1 LLAARVFAK
10 IPVATSDPV
19 PAPRMTAH
27 MSSTP
32 WLKTHQADD
41 PFGPMFESI
50 SELTERIKRS
60 LEADFAEV
68 ALHGEVSNVARP
80 RSGHVYFTLK
90 DDSASIRA
98 VMWKNETR
106 RMAFDLTDGLA
117 VRALGRLTVYPPR
130 GEYQIVVR
138 EIEPEGIGA
147 LELAFRQRYA
157 KLALEG
163 LFDPGRKRPLPRFP
177 RRIVVVTSPT
187 GAAIRDILQVTSR
200 RWRCAQ
206 ILIAPARVQGVGA
219 DREVV
224 AALQLANQIADADVI
239 IVARGGGSLEDL
251 WTFNEESVVRAIVAS
266 GLPVVSAVGHEIDVT
281 LADLAADRR
290 ALTPS
295 EAGEFCVPDAREIAL
310 HLDRLADR
318 LRLAGLGQLRDA
330 RDHLDRLSQRA
341 RQALEHD
348 LVARRHRVARLAA
361 SLDALSPLAVLARG
375 YSLTFLADGKTLVRD
390 SHDVKIGALIHTRLA
405 TGFITSRVDTIS

>member
-1 LLAARVFAK
+1 
-10 IPVATSDPV
+10 
-19 PAPRMTAH
+19 
-27 MSSTP
+27 MSSSP
-32 WLKTHQADD
+32 WLKAHQADD

-60 LEADFAEV
+60 LESDFAEV

-80 RSGHVYFTLK
+80 RSGHVYLTLK

-98 VMWKNETR
+98 VIWKNDTR

-117 VRALGRLTVYPPR
+117 VRALGRLTVYAPR
-130 GEYQIVVR
+130 GEYQITVR

-157 KLALEG
+157 KLSLEG

-224 AALQLANQIADADVI
+224 AALQLANQVAEADVI

-266 GLPVVSAVGHEIDVT
+266 RLPVVSAVGHEIDVT
-281 LADLAADRR
+281 LADLAADKR

-295 EAGEFCVPDAREIAL
+295 EAGEFCVPDAREVAL

-318 LRLAGLGQLRDA
+318 LRLAGLSHLRDV
-330 RDHLDRLSQRA
+330 RDRLNQLAQRA

-348 LVARRHRVARLAA
+348 LIARRHRVARLAA
-361 SLDALSPLAVLARG
+361 SLEALSPLAVLARG
-375 YSLTFLADGKTLVRD
+375 YSLTLLADGKTLVGT
-390 SHDVKIGALIHTRLA
+390 SHDVKTGDIVLTQLA
-405 TGFITSRVDTIS
+405 AGQITSRVESSS

>member
-1 LLAARVFAK
+1 
-10 IPVATSDPV
+10 
-19 PAPRMTAH
+19 

-32 WLKTHQADD
+32 WLKAHQADD

-80 RSGHVYFTLK
+80 RSGHIYFTLK

-98 VMWKNETR
+98 VMWKNDSR

-187 GAAIRDILQVTSR
+187 GAAVRDILQVTSR
-200 RWRCAQ
+200 RWRCTQ
-206 ILIAPARVQGVGA
+206 VLIAPARVQGVGA

-224 AALQLANQIADADVI
+224 AALELANRVVGADVI

-251 WTFNEESVVRAIVAS
+251 WTFNEESVVRAIVGS
-266 GLPVVSAVGHEIDVT
+266 RLPVVSAVGHEIDVT
-281 LADLAADRR
+281 LADLAADKRR
-290 ALTPS
+290 SLP
-295 EAGEFCVPDAREIAL
+295 V
-310 HLDRLADR
+310 RLVNTAY
-318 LRLAGLGQLRDA
+318 
-330 RDHLDRLSQRA
+330 
-341 RQALEHD
+341 
-348 LVARRHRVARLAA
+348 
-361 SLDALSPLAVLARG
+361 PTLAR
-375 YSLTFLADGKTLVRD
+375 SLSISTGSPTGCGSRAKVSFAMPAIVSINWPSGRD
-390 SHDVKIGALIHTRLA
+390 KHSITTWSPAA
-405 TGFITSRVDTIS
+405 TAWPGSPPASRH

>member
-1 LLAARVFAK
+1 
-10 IPVATSDPV
+10 
-19 PAPRMTAH
+19 

-32 WLKTHQADD
+32 WLKTYQADD
-41 PFGPMFESI
+41 PFGPMFESV
-50 SELTERIKRS
+50 SELTERIKRR
-60 LEADFAEV
+60 LETDFAEV
-68 ALHGEVSNVARP
+68 ALHGEVSNLARP

-98 VMWKNETR
+98 VIWKTDTR

-163 LFDPGRKRPLPRFP
+163 LFDPGRKRPLPRYP
-177 RRIVVVTSPT
+177 RTIVIVTSPT
-187 GAAIRDILQVTSR
+187 GAAVRDILQVTSR
-200 RWRCAQ
+200 RWRCAEV
-206 ILIAPARVQGVGA
+206 LIAPARVQGVGA

-224 AALQLANQIADADVI
+224 SALRLANQVTKADVI
-239 IVARGGGSLEDL
+239 IVARGGGSIEDL
-251 WTFNEESVVRAIVAS
+251 WTFNEESVVRAIAAS
-266 GLPVVSAVGHEIDVT
+266 RLPVVSAVGHEIDVT

-295 EAGEFCVPDAREIAL
+295 EAGEFCVPDVREVGL

-318 LRLAGLGQLRDA
+318 LRVSGLEQLRNA
-330 RDHLDRLSQRA
+330 RDRLDQLSERA
-341 RQALEHD
+341 RQAIERD
-348 LVARRHRVARLAA
+348 LLARRHRVARLAA
-361 SLDALSPLAVLARG
+361 SLEALSPLGVLARG
-375 YSLTFLADGKTLVRD
+375 FSLTFRADGNSLLR
-390 SHDVKIGALIHTRLA
+390 SSEDVNTGDLIQTRLA
-405 TGFITSRVDTIS
+405 AGEITSRVERVTAPA

>member
-1 LLAARVFAK
+1 
-10 IPVATSDPV
+10 
-19 PAPRMTAH
+19 

-32 WLKTHQADD
+32 WLKTYQADD

-90 DDSASIRA
+90 DDSASVRA

-177 RRIVVVTSPT
+177 RKIVVVTSPT
-187 GAAIRDILQVTSR
+187 GAAVRDILQVTSR

-224 AALQLANQIADADVI
+224 AALQLANQVAQADVI
-239 IVARGGGSLEDL
+239 IVARGGGSIEDL
-251 WTFNEESVVRAIVAS
+251 WTFNEEAVVRAIVAS
-266 GLPVVSAVGHEIDVT
+266 RLPVVSAVGHEIDVT
-281 LADLAADRR
+281 LADLAADKR

-295 EAGEFCVPDAREIAL
+295 EAGEFCVPDAREVAL
-310 HLDRLADR
+310 HIDRLADR
-318 LRLAGLGQLRDA
+318 LRVAGLGQLRDA
-330 RDHLDRLSQRA
+330 RDRLDQLSQRA
-341 RQALEHD
+341 RQALEND
-348 LVARRHRVARLAA
+348 LVARRHRAARLAA
-361 SLDALSPLAVLARG
+361 SLEALSPLGVLARG
-375 YSLTFLADGKTLVRD
+375 YSLTLMANGKTLVR
-390 SHDVKIGALIHTRLA
+390 SSQNVKAGELIHTRLA
-405 TGFITSRVDTIS
+405 DGLITSRVESTSTSP

>member
-1 LLAARVFAK
+1 MAG
-10 IPVATSDPV
+10 
-19 PAPRMTAH
+19 
-27 MSSTP
+27 TP
-32 WLKTHQADD
+32 WLKKFEADD

-60 LEADFAEV
+60 LESDFAEV

-98 VMWKNETR
+98 VMWKNESR
-106 RMAFDLTDGLA
+106 RMAFDLVDGLA
-117 VRALGRLTVYPPR
+117 VRALGRLTVYSPR
-130 GEYQIVVR
+130 GEYQVVVR

-163 LFDPGRKRPLPRFP
+163 LFEPGRKRPLPRFP

-187 GAAIRDILQVTSR
+187 GAAVRDILQVTSR
-200 RWRCAQ
+200 RWKCAG

-224 AALQLANQIADADVI
+224 AALALANQVALADVI
-239 IVARGGGSLEDL
+239 IIARGGGSLEDL

-266 GLPVVSAVGHEIDVT
+266 RLPVVSAVGHEIDVT

-295 EAGEFCVPDAREIAL
+295 EAGEFCVPDSREVAL
-310 HLDRLADR
+310 HLDRLGDR
-318 LRLAGLGQLRDA
+318 LGMAGVAQLRNA
-330 RDHLDRLSQRA
+330 RTRLDQLSQRA
-341 RQALEHD
+341 RLALEAG
-348 LVARRHRVARLAA
+348 LVSRRHRVARLGA
-361 SLDALSPLAVLARG
+361 SLEALSPLAVLARG
-375 YSLTFLADGKTLVRD
+375 YSLTLRADGKTLVRTSD
-390 SHDVKIGALIHTRLA
+390 DVRTGELIQTRLA
-405 TGFITSRVDTIS
+405 SGQIASRVV

>member
-1 LLAARVFAK
+1 M
-10 IPVATSDPV
+10 P
-19 PAPRMTAH
+19 
-27 MSSTP
+27 STP
-32 WLKTHQADD
+32 WLKTYEADD

-50 SELTERIKRS
+50 SELTERIKRR
-60 LEADFAEV
+60 LEAEFAEV

-90 DDSASIRA
+90 DDLASIRA
-98 VMWKNETR
+98 VMWKNDTR
-106 RMAFDLTDGLA
+106 RVAFDLTDGLA

-177 RRIVVVTSPT
+177 RWIVIVTSPT
-187 GAAIRDILQVTSR
+187 GAAVRDILQVTSR
-200 RWRCAQ
+200 RWKCASV
-206 ILIAPARVQGVGA
+206 LIAPARVQGVGA

-224 AALQLANQIADADVI
+224 AAIQLANRVAVADVI

-266 GLPVVSAVGHEIDVT
+266 RLPIVSAVGHEIDVT

-290 ALTPS
+290 ALTPT
-295 EAGEFCVPDAREIAL
+295 EAGEFCVPDSREVGL

-318 LRLAGLGQLRDA
+318 LRMAGLGRLRDA
-330 RDHLDRLSQRA
+330 RARLEQLSQSA

-348 LVARRHRVARLAA
+348 LLSRRHRVARLAA
-361 SLDALSPLAVLARG
+361 SLEALSPLAVLARG
-375 YSLTFLADGKTLVRD
+375 YSLTFRDDGKTVIRN
-390 SHDVKIGALIHTRLA
+390 SQDVNTGELIHTRLA
-405 TGFITSRVDTIS
+405 TGQITSKVV

>member
-1 LLAARVFAK
+1 
-10 IPVATSDPV
+10 
-19 PAPRMTAH
+19 
-27 MSSTP
+27 MSSAP
-32 WLKTHQADD
+32 WLKSHEADD

-60 LEADFAEV
+60 LESNFAEV

-98 VMWKNETR
+98 VMWKNDTR
-106 RMAFDLTDGLA
+106 RLAFDLTDGLA

-163 LFDPGRKRPLPRFP
+163 LFDQGRKRPLPRFP
-177 RRIVVVTSPT
+177 RRIVIVTSPT
-187 GAAIRDILQVTSR
+187 GAAVRDILQVTSR
-200 RWRCAQ
+200 RWPCVR
-206 ILIAPARVQGVGA
+206 ILIVPARVQGVGA

-224 AALQLANQIADADVI
+224 AALALANHVADADVI

-266 GLPVVSAVGHEIDVT
+266 RLPVVSAVGHEIDVT
-281 LADLAADRR
+281 LADLAADKR

-295 EAGEFCVPDAREIAL
+295 EAGEFCVPDCREVAV

-318 LRLAGLGQLRDA
+318 LRMAGLGRLRDA
-330 RDHLDRLSQRA
+330 HDHLHQLSERA
-341 RQALEHD
+341 RQALERN
-348 LVARRHRVARLAA
+348 LVDRRHRVARLAA
-361 SLDALSPLAVLARG
+361 SLEALSPLGVLARG
-375 YSLTFLADGKTLVRD
+375 YSLTLRADGTTLVRD
-390 SHDVKIGALIHTRLA
+390 SQDVIPGELIFTRLA
-405 TGFITSRVDTIS
+405 AGQITSRVV